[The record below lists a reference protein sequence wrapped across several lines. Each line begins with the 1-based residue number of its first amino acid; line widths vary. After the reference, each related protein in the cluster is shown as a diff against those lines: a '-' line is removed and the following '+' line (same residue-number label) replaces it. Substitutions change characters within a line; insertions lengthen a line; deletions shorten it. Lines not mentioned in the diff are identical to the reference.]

1 MFILQGKN
9 LDFSTIRC
17 LLCSEMSKKK
27 RHRKKRTIAKR
38 NVKKKKK
45 MPLKRG
51 GQKKKT
57 TVKRSRSVMA
67 IILALFGIFGTVFGI
82 WSVVKPRISVH
93 TGDPHNPSNP
103 VLTPFV
109 IRNDGHLSIRD
120 VKCSNA
126 MKEIVET
133 DMDVTIIGLGDYSNR
148 FSDLQQ
154 VARVIRPEEEY
165 SIQLYFSKLKHHQFG
180 KMDIAIVISFRPIK
194 WLSWRK
200 ESLYRF
206 VTRLGEDGQWHWQP
220 MPIKK

>member
-1 MFILQGKN
+1 
-9 LDFSTIRC
+9 
-17 LLCSEMSKKK
+17 MSKKN

-45 MPLKRG
+45 MPVKRS

-57 TVKRSRSVMA
+57 TVKRSRRVMTLLVTL
-67 IILALFGIFGTVFGI
+67 IGTVAAVIGI
-82 WSVVKPRISVH
+82 WSYVKPRVSVH
-93 TGDPHNPSNP
+93 TGDPQTPSNP

-109 IRNDGHLSIRD
+109 ICNDGSLPIRD

-126 MKEIVET
+126 MKELFEK
-133 DMDVTIIGLGDYSNR
+133 DMGVTIIGLGDFSNR

-154 VARVIRPEEEY
+154 VARVIYPGEEY

-200 ESLYRF
+200 ESLHRF
-206 VTRLGEDGQWHWQP
+206 VTREGEDGQWHWQP

>member
-1 MFILQGKN
+1 
-9 LDFSTIRC
+9 
-17 LLCSEMSKKK
+17 MSKKN

-45 MPLKRG
+45 MPVKRS

-57 TVKRSRSVMA
+57 TVKRLRRVMTL
-67 IILALFGIFGTVFGI
+67 IVALIGTVAAAIGI
-82 WSVVKPRISVH
+82 WSYVKPRVSVH
-93 TGDPHNPSNP
+93 TGVPLTPSNP
-103 VLTPFV
+103 VSTPFV
-109 IRNDGHLSIRD
+109 IRNDGQLSIRD
-120 VKCSNA
+120 VKCSNS
-126 MKEIVET
+126 MKELVEN
-133 DMDVTIIGLGDYSNR
+133 DMGVTIIGLGDYSNR

-154 VARVIRPEEEY
+154 VARVIYPGEEY

-194 WLSWRK
+194 WLSWHK
-200 ESLYRF
+200 ESLHRF